1 MNNLL
6 STALNK
12 RDYVLAEKIVDSGVE
27 VSESDEK
34 LARTLNDIPLSLAK
48 KIHKNKRT
56 PISKHKARS
65 ASMSYKE
72 EPPHKEV
79 NDFYEMVHD
88 TAQNVQGG
96 YSSRYK
102 MMQMQ
107 KSKKSFK
114 PHSLITNKEKPK
126 IDISFKMI
134 SSFYE
139 IPFNKVIINKNEI
152 IHYSEIATLYK
163 GTYLNLPV
171 CIKHYR
177 GVEKM
182 SQSDVSYIK
191 NEIAISLSLRHPN
204 IITYIGLC
212 EDKGDIFLISEYSV
226 NNSLKYVIERKLF
239 SFSFYQKVKIAY
251 EISLAIYY
259 LHSLTPI
266 VYHRDLKSSNVLLDE
281 NCKAKLCDFGN
292 SKYYSEGKSHSTL
305 TQSAPYWMA
314 PEYVREGI
322 FSDKCDIYSFAVL
335 MWEIFMEDTVP
346 FKNNN
351 VTPFLLGEDSI
362 IDLRR
367 IIIDSKFEGH
377 LEIKEL
383 IVKCWDKEPNKRP
396 KIKEVVETLSHFL
409 KK

>member
-1 MNNLL
+1 MNNIL
-6 STALNK
+6 SSALNK

-27 VSESDEK
+27 VGENDEQ

-48 KIHKNKRT
+48 KILKNKKT
-56 PISKHKARS
+56 TISKHKPRS
-65 ASMSYKE
+65 ASISYKE
-72 EPPHKEV
+72 EPPQKEV
-79 NDFYEMVHD
+79 NDFYELVHD
-88 TAQNVQGG
+88 TIQNVQGG

-102 MMQMQ
+102 MKQLQ

-114 PHSLITNKEKPK
+114 PRSLITNKEMQK
-126 IDISFKMI
+126 IDVNLKLM

-139 IPFNKVIINKNEI
+139 IPFNKVIINKNEV

-163 GTYLNLPV
+163 GTYLNIPV

-182 SQSDVSYIK
+182 TQSDVSYIK
-191 NEIAISLSLRHPN
+191 NEISISLSLRHPN

-212 EDKGDIFLISEYSV
+212 EDKGDLFLISEYSV
-226 NNSLKYVIERKLF
+226 NNSLKYVIEHKKISF
-239 SFSFYQKVKIAY
+239 SFSQKVKIAY
-251 EISLAIYY
+251 DISLAIYY
-259 LHSLTPI
+259 LHSLSPI

-281 NCKAKLCDFGN
+281 SCKAKLCDFGN
-292 SKYYSEGKSHSTL
+292 SKYYREGKSHSTL
-305 TQSAPYWMA
+305 TQSTPYWMA

-322 FSDKCDIYSFAVL
+322 FTDKCDIYSFAVL
-335 MWEIFMEDTVP
+335 LWEIFMEDTIP

-351 VTPFLLGEDSI
+351 ITPFLLGEDSI
-362 IDLRR
+362 IDLRPV
-367 IIIDSKFEGH
+367 IINSKFEGH

-396 KIKEVVETLSHFL
+396 NIKEVVETLSQYL
-409 KK
+409 KI